1 MPADA
6 SGRGR
11 RLIKLRKVA
20 SIRNLGAVYVWI
32 AVIVLFTL
40 LEPNTFPT
48 AQTTKA
54 ILNEYSITALAALS
68 LVVPLA
74 AGYYDLSIGA
84 TIGLAGLLVAYL
96 LQHTSMSP
104 VFAGL
109 ITLAMCAGIGLVNA
123 FVVVALKV
131 DSFIGTL
138 GSGALIGS
146 ATLAI
151 SKEQPIT
158 GRVGGSYASIAT
170 HEIAGVQ
177 LPVLYMIVVM
187 LLLGFWL
194 ERTRSGRHLYATGY
208 AREASRLVGIG
219 VNRLGVVSLVTS
231 SVIAGFAGMVLA
243 ARVASASPEAG
254 PSYLIPAFAGAF
266 LGATQLRGGRFN
278 PFGTVIAVL
287 LLGTGTVGLLLVGG
301 PTWTARLFEG
311 TVLITAVA
319 LSRASSGAR
328 RRLSWRRLIGAGRRS
343 ESAEVGESGAHA
355 IDS

>member
-1 MPADA
+1 V
-6 SGRGR
+6 
-11 RLIKLRKVA
+11 KLKKAFSV
-20 SIRNLGAVYVWI
+20 RNLGAVYVWV
-32 AVIVLFTL
+32 AVIVLFTI
-40 LEPNTFPT
+40 LEPNSFFT
-48 AQTTKA
+48 AQTAKA

-84 TIGLAGLLVAYL
+84 TVGLSGLLVAYL
-96 LQHTSMSP
+96 LAHTGMSP
-104 VFAGL
+104 VLAGL
-109 ITLAMCAGIGLVNA
+109 ITLIACAGVGLVNA
-123 FVVVALKV
+123 FIVVALKV

-138 GSGALIGS
+138 GSGALIG
-146 ATLAI
+146 AAVLGI

-170 HEIAGVQ
+170 QEIAGVQ
-177 LPVLYMIVVM
+177 LPVLYMVVVM
-187 LLLGFWL
+187 IVLGFWL

-208 AREASRLVGIG
+208 AREASRLAGIS
-219 VNRLGVVSLVTS
+219 VNRLGVASLVTS

-301 PTWTARLFEG
+301 SAWTARLFEG

-319 LSRASSGAR
+319 LSRASAGPGR
-328 RRLSWRRLIGAGRRS
+328 RFSWRRLSVPGRMVRRTPDV
-343 ESAEVGESGAHA
+343 ERAQH
-355 IDS
+355 